1 MKLRSPYDREILRL
15 ALPALGALAA
25 EPLYLL
31 VDTAI
36 VGHLGRSQLAALGI
50 AFAVLGGVFAIFN
63 FLQYGTTAQVA
74 RAGGAGEEET
84 ARRLGAQAVWLSL
97 AFGIAV
103 SVLVAVLA
111 EPLVSLMGGEGEAA
125 GYAVTYLRIA
135 AIGLPAAF
143 LALGGQG
150 YLRGISDLRTPLV
163 ILVAANAV
171 NLVLEVLLVYG
182 FGWGIEGSAWGT
194 AIAQLGMGV
203 GFLVVILRGMHLA
216 DARPRLD
223 LARRV
228 LSLGKWIFVRTT
240 ALMSSFVLAGA
251 VATRFGEAAIGAH
264 QVAFQLW
271 IFLALVLDSVA
282 IAGQIIVGRELGAG
296 RREDAY
302 GASERMIWLS
312 VGLGGAFAL
321 VVLAL
326 GGVLPRA
333 FTGDASVLDEAALLW
348 PFFALMQPLNGAVF
362 ALDGILIGAGDGP
375 FLAGSMVAAFLAC
388 ATVLL
393 AALAG
398 DWGIRGVWIA
408 LVLLILVRLT
418 LMTARFRRGRWL
430 VTGWAS

>member
-1 MKLRSPYDREILRL
+1 VRLRSPYDREIFRL

-50 AFAVLGGVFAIFN
+50 AFTILGGLFAIFN

-74 RAGGAGEEET
+74 RAGGAGESET

-103 SVLVAVLA
+103 SMLVAALA
-111 EPLVSLMGGEGEAA
+111 EPLVSLMGGEGDAA
-125 GYAVTYLRIA
+125 DYAVTYLRIA
-135 AIGLPAAF
+135 AVGFPAAF

-150 YLRGISDLRTPLV
+150 YLRGVADLRTPLV
-163 ILVAANAV
+163 ILIAGNVV
-171 NLVLEVLLVYG
+171 NLVLEVLFVYG
-182 FGWGIEGSAWGT
+182 LGWGIEGSAWGT
-194 AIAQLGMGV
+194 AIAQLGMGAA
-203 GFLVVILRGMHLA
+203 FIVVIVRQLRPGE
-216 DARPRLD
+216 ARLQIA

-228 LSLGKWIFVRTT
+228 LSLGKWIFIRTT
-240 ALMSSFVLAGA
+240 ALMGAFLLAGA
-251 VATRFGEAAIGAH
+251 VATRFGEASIAAH

-296 RREDAY
+296 RRDEAY
-302 GASERMIWLS
+302 GAGERMIWLS
-312 VGLGGAFAL
+312 VGLGGAFAAL
-321 VVLAL
+321 MLVLA
-326 GGVLPRA
+326 GVLPRA
-333 FTGDASVLDEAALLW
+333 FTGDAAVLDEAALLW
-348 PFFALMQPLNGAVF
+348 PLFAIMQPLNGAVF

-388 ATVLL
+388 ASVLVASL
-393 AALAG
+393 VG
-398 DWGIRGVWIA
+398 DWGIRGVWAA

-430 VTGWAS
+430 VTGWA

>member
-1 MKLRSPYDREILRL
+1 MRLRSPYDREIFRL

-50 AFAVLGGVFAIFN
+50 AFTILGGLFAIFN

-74 RAGGAGEEET
+74 RAGGAGESET

-103 SVLVAVLA
+103 SMLVAALA
-111 EPLVSLMGGEGEAA
+111 EPLVSLMGGEGDAA
-125 GYAVTYLRIA
+125 DYAVTYLRIA
-135 AIGLPAAF
+135 AVGFPAAF

-150 YLRGISDLRTPLV
+150 YLRGVADLRTPLV
-163 ILVAANAV
+163 ILIAGNVV
-171 NLVLEVLLVYG
+171 NLVLEVLFVYG
-182 FGWGIEGSAWGT
+182 LGWGIEGSAWGT
-194 AIAQLGMGV
+194 AIAQLGMGAA
-203 GFLVVILRGMHLA
+203 FIVVIVRQLRPGE
-216 DARPRLD
+216 ARLQIA

-228 LSLGKWIFVRTT
+228 LSLGKWIFIRTT
-240 ALMSSFVLAGA
+240 ALMGAFLLAGA
-251 VATRFGEAAIGAH
+251 VATRFGEASIAAH

-296 RREDAY
+296 RRDEAY
-302 GASERMIWLS
+302 GAGERMIWLS
-312 VGLGGAFAL
+312 VGLGGAFAAL
-321 VVLAL
+321 MLVLAS
-326 GGVLPRA
+326 VLPRA
-333 FTGDASVLDEAALLW
+333 FTGDAAVLDEAALLW
-348 PFFALMQPLNGAVF
+348 PLFAIMQPLNGAVF

-388 ATVLL
+388 ASVLVASL
-393 AALAG
+393 VG
-398 DWGIRGVWIA
+398 DWGIRGVWAA
-408 LVLLILVRLT
+408 LVLLVLVRLT

-430 VTGWAS
+430 VTGWA